1 MNQRFSGRAIVVTGA
16 AGGIG
21 LAAATQFA
29 AEGGRVLMADLDGTR
44 VQAAADA
51 LAKAGAEV
59 HACRMDVGDHSSC
72 EAMVA
77 RAVELFGAVHVAF
90 NNAAVPSSMNHAFED
105 APIDEWTRV
114 LSTNL
119 TGVYYCMR
127 AEVRAMKRSGGG
139 VIINTASMMSLVAAP
154 RMASYIASKH
164 GVVGL
169 TKAAAS
175 ELAAFGIR
183 VNAIAPGFTRTP
195 MLEPILGAAGA
206 EEYLAGRTPSGRLG
220 EPAEPAAAVL
230 FLASEEARYIVG
242 AVLPV
247 DGGATLL

>member
-1 MNQRFSGRAIVVTGA
+1 
-16 AGGIG
+16 
-21 LAAATQFA
+21 
-29 AEGGRVLMADLDGTR
+29 MADLDGAR

-51 LAKAGAEV
+51 LAQSGAEV
-59 HACRMDVGDHSSC
+59 HACRMDVVDHSSC
-72 EAMVA
+72 EAMVS
-77 RAVELFGAVHVAF
+77 RAMELFGAVHVAF

-114 LSTNL
+114 ISTNL

-154 RMASYIASKH
+154 RMASYIVSKH

-169 TKAAAS
+169 TRAAAS

-195 MLEPILGAAGA
+195 MLEPILSTAGA
-206 EEYLAGRTPSGRLG
+206 EEYMVGRTPSGRLG

-230 FLASEEARYIVG
+230 FLASDEARYIVG